1 MKYKVGKSKIEG
13 EGLFTSKE
21 LKENELIGLAHLNNE
36 PTEVVGKYHNHSD
49 NPNAYSVKIKNKR
62 FIYALRDLKPGEEIT
77 VDYTKQPEL
86 EQPESFKKGGQKKYT
101 RDITATNF
109 LNAEHFLTKKPK
121 KNKKRIYS
129 PNAKYYAEGG
139 EAGCPPGYAFNP
151 VTGECIEWNPTVWSS
166 EEQSTSY
173 DPVGD
178 IIYMNPNDRPEGMSD
193 EEYQQMY
200 QDQIEHEQLHRLQ
213 WINDG
218 LKGTSKTP
226 LRMPSTADNQEYD
239 GEHYYNR
246 RTEEE
251 AYLHDMFNQANPEL
265 AKFIPN
271 DVVYDKVI
279 NPSMYDIPWTEEG
292 EARGYEGALHNGMES
307 LFPKRAKGGAKYQ
320 DGGVVQFQGVQ
331 YKQNPKGEWV
341 FADSGAP
348 VTDKLVAYKLPY
360 EGKPVGSPVVQ
371 GAPKPKPISPVTKK
385 QELNTIKNSPVIA
398 DQQKAKQ
405 LEKEIRF
412 QEVYYPEAEDI
423 LPATTLE
430 DQINN
435 ALGYPMDKGQI
446 SAEAASNEGQADNYR
461 HAAAGR
467 YAAEAIEDMTG
478 NIPYLSPAAGFIGSN
493 LLGVGHEAKV
503 MFNGMEDRPWST
515 VLRESGEDLY
525 NNFVGAKT
533 GASDMTPEQKTNYL
547 LYLSNSNQL
556 PDGVVSSK
564 PGANQYVKRGPKD
577 PGKFKSRYQN
587 GGEATDEIIWAK
599 DENDPIYQ
607 DYLIKKALYDY
618 SNNPNFNLRS
628 DATYELS
635 EALRQKDLSRLKKF
649 SESGFYD
656 QLIEDAEGS
665 RNYILKENGVL
676 NEQALQDYESRV
688 LDPNRSWYGSPISY
702 SNLSSEELRKD
713 PNFQDEN
720 FALKEYLNDEFFS
733 KYPPEYWTKQSTYD
747 SYPFTQ
753 TYGTN
758 ENVNYGSSNFWTKP
772 NTLFIEDEI
781 DRAALKK
788 IYPNMPDSYIDEYI
802 AETRKEP
809 NYITNSW
816 NPKYNYYE
824 HAQTYDEK
832 DYKYNIPTPVKTFVD
847 PNGLRGYIQDSV
859 TDNITQDFDYLPYWA
874 KPKEVMFM
882 PERMEVRLPEE
893 IEIPKR
899 EIVGTAEEFLA
910 PEYTTPG
917 YKKDYPYFYMAH
929 HNSNQ
934 IIPHARLKRGEFANL
949 HTTPLNKIVQKVS
962 GYNPKV
968 MEGFYDE
975 EGEWVPGE
983 IEQAQQEGR
992 KIEFQGLSSLQDRKA
1007 QEQYNAEYDKYL
1019 MATKYP
1025 QMMLDGI
1032 INRRY
1037 TSDDLTKNKRQY
1049 GGLVEVRGYEG
1060 NKFKKNA
1067 SGKWEY
1073 ESGRPVEDQLL
1084 IQKLTYESKP
1094 VGSPVVQG
1102 APKPAPLKPIAT
1114 KDIPK
1119 PTQKIYPS
1127 RNPSET
1133 TQQVANMTVP
1143 QAPEQRANLEET
1155 RKLNAERKFNL
1166 ESFLVQQGYSEKE
1179 AASIV
1184 GSYGSNWPELE
1195 AKYARE
1201 IATMQN
1207 RVAARQQGETP
1218 DKMST
1223 YTPRPEQPMGDFIQ
1237 DVVFNPFTSAGYL
1250 LRGQEIPDY
1259 MGEQIDNGTLG
1270 YWSNGQFVQGRN
1282 ALDTAID
1289 VATPIGWAHSADNI
1303 INRAT
1308 NDKSGDFWTEETAW
1322 DALNI
1327 LPGLEF
1333 AKAAKG
1339 IKTANAATG
1348 LARYT
1353 ESALDLAQRARL
1365 TASKPLVVN
1374 AAIDAGSIIREPFY
1388 APQRPSLLSPAVSPL
1403 QKTLLPK
1410 GKVDINRAMSEA
1422 DASKFTRLN
1431 NMIGAPTGTINLVE
1445 QVLGEVLQGNKNR
1458 KAIAAGNEWLDN
1470 WISHPITQNKV
1481 NVAMDWAKI
1490 RGLAG
1495 DPEIDLIREQ
1505 SLKFK
1510 PISAEYPLSNQVK
1523 ENLQQYKGN
1532 NSQNIHQ
1539 GNAGVSY
1546 THGVNPFSRD
1556 SYAFK
1561 SPWPEYG
1568 SWISRSPLMSSRNRT
1583 STTIHEGTH
1592 DWTSRRA
1599 LDLSGQRDAVM
1610 LTMNPDMKKDFLEWE
1625 GLRAQ
1630 GKSSSEIDKIMGVKR
1645 SDNGYYSNP
1654 TEMHARIM
1662 ELRKHFNLTPD
1673 KYIDPNTASDMI
1685 KKLESMPSYKQP
1697 INVKMFLK
1705 VIDKKPDNLA
1715 YLFNRLWA
1723 IPPALMIG
1731 DSMLEE

>member
-13 EGLFTSKE
+13 EGLFTSKA

-139 EAGCPPGYAFNP
+139 ITTQEEIDAANRAMMKARLAYAQMHGNPAAQRMIVAPDQPYQFDNGMTGTHYMASMDNYAVPQIQDVNGQLMLGDYGPDSMEAMRF
-151 VTGECIEWNPTVWSS
+151 
-166 EEQSTSY
+166 
-173 DPVGD
+173 D
-178 IIYMNPNDRPEGMSD
+178 
-193 EEYQQMY
+193 
-200 QDQIEHEQLHRLQ
+200 
-213 WINDG
+213 
-218 LKGTSKTP
+218 
-226 LRMPSTADNQEYD
+226 
-239 GEHYYNR
+239 
-246 RTEEE
+246 
-251 AYLHDMFNQANPEL
+251 NPEDAQYFAENYKNVSPAFL
-265 AKFIPN
+265 NEK
-271 DVVYDKVI
+271 
-279 NPSMYDIPWTEEG
+279 
-292 EARGYEGALHNGMES
+292 
-307 LFPKRAKGGAKYQ
+307 AKGGEACPEGYTWDENTK
-320 DGGVVQFQGVQ
+320 
-331 YKQNPKGEWV
+331 
-341 FADSGAP
+341 AC
-348 VTDKLVAYKLPY
+348 LP
-360 EGKPVGSPVVQ
+360 
-371 GAPKPKPISPVTKK
+371 
-385 QELNTIKNSPVIA
+385 
-398 DQQKAKQ
+398 
-405 LEKEIRF
+405 
-412 QEVYYPEAEDI
+412 
-423 LPATTLE
+423 
-430 DQINN
+430 
-435 ALGYPMDKGQI
+435 
-446 SAEAASNEGQADNYR
+446 
-461 HAAAGR
+461 
-467 YAAEAIEDMTG
+467 
-478 NIPYLSPAAGFIGSN
+478 
-493 LLGVGHEAKV
+493 
-503 MFNGMEDRPWST
+503 
-515 VLRESGEDLY
+515 
-525 NNFVGAKT
+525 
-533 GASDMTPEQKTNYL
+533 
-547 LYLSNSNQL
+547 
-556 PDGVVSSK
+556 
-564 PGANQYVKRGPKD
+564 
-577 PGKFKSRYQN
+577 
-587 GGEATDEIIWAK
+587 DEIIWAK

-635 EALRQKDLSRLKKF
+635 EALRKKDLSRLKKF

-665 RNYILKENGVL
+665 RNYILKEYGAL
-676 NEQALQDYESRV
+676 NENALQDYESRV

-702 SNLSSEELRKD
+702 LNLSSEELRKD

-747 SYPFTQ
+747 SYPFIQ

-802 AETRKEP
+802 AEQRKEP

-816 NPKYNYYE
+816 NPKYNNYE
-824 HAQTYDEK
+824 HAQTYDKK
-832 DYKYNIPTPVKTFVD
+832 DYEYNIPTPVKTFVD
-847 PNGLRGYIQDSV
+847 PNGLRGYLQDSV
-859 TDNITQDFDYLPYWA
+859 IDNITQDFDYLPYWA

-882 PERMEVRLPEE
+882 PERMEVRLPEK

-899 EIVGTAEEFLA
+899 EIVGTAEEFLP
-910 PEYTTPG
+910 PEYTTADYKGTGIHGVYSHGHKNKKTITKFQPGRRSSIDNWIVTG
-917 YKKDYPYFYMAH
+917 YKSKPTTRFKGIGTHDRTKL
-929 HNSNQ
+929 
-934 IIPHARLKRGEFANL
+934 IPA
-949 HTTPLNKIVQKVS
+949 IVQKAT
-962 GYNPKV
+962 GYNPKA
-968 MEGFYDE
+968 MEGYEDE
-975 EGEWVPGE
+975 EGNWVPGE

-992 KIEFQGLSSLQDRKA
+992 RIEFDGLSNLADKKA
-1007 QEQYNAEYDKYL
+1007 QEQYNTEYDKYL

-1037 TSDDLTKNKRQY
+1037 TSDDLTKNKRQD
-1049 GGLVEVRGYEG
+1049 GGQIYTYAGNPNASYQKIGNQWYISNKSTGNNFIPIKDPEG
-1060 NKFKKNA
+1060 KRAAELNKNA
-1067 SGKWEY
+1067 VALLPGQPK
-1073 ESGRPVEDQLL
+1073 PVEE
-1084 IQKLTYESKP
+1084 IIP
-1094 VGSPVVQG
+1094 VQG

-1282 ALDTAID
+1282 ALDNAID

-1327 LPGLEF
+1327 LPGLGF

-1431 NMIGAPTGTINLVE
+1431 NMIGAPTGTINLAE
-1445 QVLGEVLQGNKNR
+1445 QVLGEVLQGNRNR

-1532 NSQNIHQ
+1532 RFKQNIHQ
-1539 GNAGVSY
+1539 GNSGVSY
-1546 THGVNPFSRD
+1546 MHGVNPFSRD

-1568 SWISRSPLMSSRNRT
+1568 SWISRSPLMSSANRT

-1592 DWTSRRA
+1592 DWTSKRA

-1630 GKSSSEIDKIMGVKR
+1630 GKSYSEIDKIMGVKR

-1697 INVKMFLK
+1697 INVKKFLK